1 MGGGWDKYKKS
12 VYIEL
17 DLDNAISVYSHQQNT
32 CNFFQIYRI
41 KPKKIYLPVYE
52 TSNLKINHNIGITC
66 TCHKGRLCLLATSF
80 IKQNNLISV

>member
-1 MGGGWDKYKKS
+1 MYINILDMYINVYINIFLMGGGWDKYKKS

-41 KPKKIYLPVYE
+41 KPK
-52 TSNLKINHNIGITC
+52 
-66 TCHKGRLCLLATSF
+66 
-80 IKQNNLISV
+80 

>member
-1 MGGGWDKYKKS
+1 MQYL
-12 VYIEL
+12 YIVT
-17 DLDNAISVYSHQQNT
+17 NKIHVT
-32 CNFFQIYRI
+32 FFQIYRI

>member
-1 MGGGWDKYKKS
+1 MYINVYINIFLMGGGGGINTKKS

-41 KPKKIYLPVYE
+41 KPKKI
-52 TSNLKINHNIGITC
+52 
-66 TCHKGRLCLLATSF
+66 
-80 IKQNNLISV
+80 